1 MSYGTAEHL
10 TANAI
15 RHPFSK
21 RNLYPISECHLHA
34 AVQIDRH
41 PVNRRVPKLCRKNC
55 NWLVV
60 CQYSIPESFDFSAL
74 TLASGAFRVNL
85 LDPIRRLMKT
95 LRQAVILSGIFFL
108 VKRGAGVLTHDLPD
122 EFGYDTHLD
131 LQSFLFRIQFRRV
144 DQLSD
149 NRLHILR
156 DEAPLRQQLIEG
168 RQKLLLNHQFAQVRR
183 LASSSF
189 NEPGVALPDGAS
201 VFVVGMPD
209 LAAVHA
215 ATATT
220 VNSPREAMLAVVLA
234 A

>member
-1 MSYGTAEHL
+1 MSYGTSEHL

-21 RNLYPISECHLHA
+21 RNLYPISECNLHA

-55 NWLVV
+55 DRLVI
-60 CQYSIPESFDFSAL
+60 CQYSVPEGFNFPAL
-74 TLASGAFRVNL
+74 SLASGTFRVNL
-85 LDPIRRLMKT
+85 LDPIRRLVEA

-108 VKRGAGVLTHDLPD
+108 VKRGAGVLTHDPPD

-144 DQLSD
+144 GQLSD
-149 NRLHILR
+149 NRLHIVR
-156 DEAPLRQQLIEG
+156 NEIPLRQQLIEG

-183 LASSSF
+183 LASSSWHITF
-189 NEPGVALPDGAS
+189 
-201 VFVVGMPD
+201 
-209 LAAVHA
+209 
-215 ATATT
+215 
-220 VNSPREAMLAVVLA
+220 EARTKQVKLYQQ
-234 A
+234 